1 MAMQASGNQPFSV
14 EELKQYFFSD
24 RQPVEE
30 FDTAAKRNQLEAL
43 LLLDLAP

>member
-1 MAMQASGNQPFSV
+1 MQALENHSFSV

-30 FDTAAKRNQLEAL
+30 FDFTEKRNQLEAL
-43 LLLDLAP
+43 LLLNLAP

>member
-1 MAMQASGNQPFSV
+1 MQASGNQAFSV

-24 RQPVEE
+24 RQLVEE
-30 FDTAAKRNQLEAL
+30 FDATVKRNQLEAL

>member
-1 MAMQASGNQPFSV
+1 MQVSGNSSFSV

-30 FDTAAKRNQLEAL
+30 FDAAVKCAQLEAL
-43 LLLDLAP
+43 LLLDVTP

>member
-1 MAMQASGNQPFSV
+1 MQAPGNRPFSV

-30 FDTAAKRNQLEAL
+30 FEVAEKRHQLEAL
-43 LLLDLAP
+43 LLIDLAP

>member
-1 MAMQASGNQPFSV
+1 MQVSGNRSFSV

-30 FDTAAKRNQLEAL
+30 FDVVEKRNQLEAL
-43 LLLDLAP
+43 LNLDLPS

>member
-1 MAMQASGNQPFSV
+1 MQGSLNHSFSV

-30 FDTAAKRNQLEAL
+30 FDVTEKRNQLEAL
-43 LLLDLAP
+43 LLLDLTS